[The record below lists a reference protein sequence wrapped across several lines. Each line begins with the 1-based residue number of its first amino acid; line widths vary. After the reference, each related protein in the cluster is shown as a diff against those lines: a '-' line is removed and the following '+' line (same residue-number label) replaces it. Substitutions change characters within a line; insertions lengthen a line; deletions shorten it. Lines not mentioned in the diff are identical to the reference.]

1 MTVEQFIQMVNE
13 GEFWS
18 LAQVDDSALGEGF
31 ERIQSGNDLD
41 EHRWYSTAEDI
52 YKLEDGY
59 VGVWGLFQIFSEW
72 DYAKD
77 YGIMCEAYEVEPVPS
92 IKYVKKNEKF

>member
-1 MTVEQFIQMVNE
+1 MVNE

-18 LAQVDDSALGEGF
+18 LGAVDDSDLGDEF
-31 ERIQSGNDLD
+31 KRIESGNNLD

-59 VGVWGLFQIFSEW
+59 VEVRGLFQIFSELGCDI
-72 DYAKD
+72 DYRIK
-77 YGIMCEAYEVEPVPS
+77 CETYEVEPVPS
-92 IKYVKKNEKF
+92 IKYVKKR

>member
-1 MTVEQFIQMVNE
+1 MTVEEFIQMVNE

-18 LAQVDDSALGEGF
+18 LWEVDDSDLGEGF
-31 ERIQSGNDLD
+31 ERIESGNDLD

-59 VGVWGLFQIFSEW
+59 VGVWGLCQIFNEMNCASDFEI
-72 DYAKD
+72 K
-77 YGIMCEAYEVEPVPS
+77 CRAYEVEPVPS
-92 IKYVKKNEKF
+92 IKYVPKKKK

>member
-1 MTVEQFIQMVNE
+1 MKVKEFIQMINE

-18 LAQVDDSALGEGF
+18 LAEVDDSDLGEGF

-41 EHRWYSTAEDI
+41 QHRWYSAAEDI

-59 VGVWGLFQIFSEW
+59 VGVWGIIPDIL
-72 DYAKD
+72 
-77 YGIMCEAYEVEPVPS
+77 
-92 IKYVKKNEKF
+92 

>member
-1 MTVEQFIQMVNE
+1 MTVKEFIQMVNE

-18 LAQVDDSALGEGF
+18 LRAVDDSDLGEGF
-31 ERIQSGNDLD
+31 ERIESGNDLD

-59 VGVWGLFQIFSEW
+59 VGVRGLFQIFSEW

-77 YGIMCEAYEVEPVPS
+77 YGVKCRAYEVEPVPS
-92 IKYVKKNEKF
+92 IKYVIKR

>member
-1 MTVEQFIQMVNE
+1 MTVEEFIEMVNE

-18 LAQVDDSALGEGF
+18 LWEVDDSDLGEGF
-31 ERIQSGNDLD
+31 ERIESGNDLD

-59 VGVWGLFQIFSEW
+59 VGVYGLYQMFSEMNCAS
-72 DYAKD
+72 DFR
-77 YGIMCEAYEVEPVPS
+77 IRCHAYEVEPVPS
-92 IKYVKKNEKF
+92 IKYVRKKSG

>member
-1 MTVEQFIQMVNE
+1 MKVEEFIKLINE

-18 LAQVDDSALGEGF
+18 LAEVDDSGLGEGF

-59 VGVWGLFQIFSEW
+59 VGVWGLFQIFSELGYSE
-72 DYAKD
+72 DYDIK
-77 YGIMCEAYEVEPVPS
+77 CEAYEVEPVPS
-92 IKYVKKNEKF
+92 IKYIKKK

>member
-1 MTVEQFIQMVNE
+1 MTVKEFIQIVNE

-18 LAQVDDSALGEGF
+18 LWAVDDSSLGEGF
-31 ERIQSGNDLD
+31 ERIESGNDLD

-59 VGVWGLFQIFSEW
+59 VGVRGLFQMFSELSCP
-72 DYAKD
+72 KD
-77 YGIMCEAYEVEPVPS
+77 FSIKCKAYEVEPVPS
-92 IKYVKKNEKF
+92 IKYIKKR

>member
-1 MTVEQFIQMVNE
+1 MKVEEFINIINE

-18 LAQVDDSALGEGF
+18 LWQVDDSDLGEGF
-31 ERIQSGNDLD
+31 ERIESGNDLD

-59 VGVWGLFQIFSEW
+59 VGVWGLFQMFSEMSCP
-72 DYAKD
+72 DDFK
-77 YGIMCEAYEVEPVPS
+77 IKCEAYEVEPVPS
-92 IKYVKKNEKF
+92 IKYVPKKNK

>member
-1 MTVEQFIQMVNE
+1 MKVEEFIELVNE
-13 GEFWS
+13 GEFWC
-18 LAQVDDSALGEGF
+18 LGDVDNSDLGEGF

-59 VGVWGLFQIFSEW
+59 VGVWGLFQMFSEMSCPS
-72 DYAKD
+72 DFK
-77 YGIMCEAYEVEPVPS
+77 IKCEAYEVEPVPS
-92 IKYVKKNEKF
+92 VKYIPKVK

>member
-1 MTVEQFIQMVNE
+1 MIVEEFIQMVNE

-18 LAQVDDSALGEGF
+18 LAEVDDSDLGEGF
-31 ERIQSGNDLD
+31 ERIQSGNNLD

-59 VGVWGLFQIFSEW
+59 VGVWGLFQIFSEINCAS
-72 DYAKD
+72 DFK
-77 YGIMCEAYEVEPVPS
+77 IKCKAYEVEPVPS
-92 IKYVKKNEKF
+92 IKYIKKK

>member
-1 MTVEQFIQMVNE
+1 MKVKEFIQMINE

-18 LAQVDDSALGEGF
+18 LGDVNNNDLGEEF
-31 ERIQSGNDLD
+31 EPIESGNNLD

-59 VGVWGLFQIFSEW
+59 VGVWGLFQIFFKW
-72 DYAKD
+72 GYAED
-77 YGIMCEAYEVEPVPS
+77 YGIKCEAYEVEPVPS
-92 IKYVKKNEKF
+92 IKYIKKR

>member
-1 MTVEQFIQMVNE
+1 MKVEEFIQIVNE

-18 LAQVDDSALGEGF
+18 LWRVDDSDLGEGF
-31 ERIQSGNDLD
+31 EKIQSGNDLD

-59 VGVWGLFQIFSEW
+59 VGVWGLFQIFDERSCDIDFEI
-72 DYAKD
+72 K
-77 YGIMCEAYEVEPVPS
+77 CEAYEVEPVPS
-92 IKYVKKNEKF
+92 IKYVPKKNG

>member
-1 MTVEQFIQMVNE
+1 MKVEEFIQMINE

-18 LAQVDDSALGEGF
+18 LAEINDSDLGEGF

-41 EHRWYSTAEDI
+41 EHRWYSAAEDV

-77 YGIMCEAYEVEPVPS
+77 YGIRCEAYEVEPVPS
-92 IKYVKKNEKF
+92 IKYVIKK

>member
-1 MTVEQFIQMVNE
+1 MVNE

-18 LAQVDDSALGEGF
+18 LGAIDDSDLGEGF
-31 ERIQSGNDLD
+31 ERIESGNNLD

-59 VGVWGLFQIFSEW
+59 VGVRGLFQIFSEL

-77 YGIMCEAYEVEPVPS
+77 YGVKCRAYEVKPVPS
-92 IKYVKKNEKF
+92 IKYIIKR

>member
-1 MTVEQFIQMVNE
+1 MTVKEFIQMVNE

-18 LAQVDDSALGEGF
+18 LRAVDDSDLGEGF
-31 ERIQSGNDLD
+31 EQIESGNNLD

-77 YGIMCEAYEVEPVPS
+77 YGVKCEAYEVEPVPS
-92 IKYVKKNEKF
+92 IKYIPKRSDG